1 MGRERFTR
9 VREGGMRKCWL
20 SLLPSVLATVLAA
33 CAPATTNV
41 DPGWPAIGRWGGDH
55 VALELTPAGGTI
67 EYDCAH
73 GGLTEPVRP
82 GSGGEFEAIGVHVR
96 EHGGPIRE
104 GERPDSVPA
113 RYLGRVTGDRMTLRV
128 YAGSRPD
135 TLGPFELRRGGE
147 PRLLKCL

>member
-1 MGRERFTR
+1 MH
-9 VREGGMRKCWL
+9 KCRH
-20 SLLPSVLATVLAA
+20 SVLPSVIATVIAA
-33 CAPATTNV
+33 CAPAATNGE
-41 DPGWPAIGRWGGDH
+41 PGAPVTGRWGGDH
-55 VALELTPAGGTI
+55 VAFELTPAGGTI

-73 GGLTEPVRP
+73 GGLTQPLRP
-82 GSGGEFEAIGVHVR
+82 GARGEFEAIGVHVR

-113 RYLGRVTGDRMTLRV
+113 RYVGRVTGDRMTLRV

-147 PRLLKCL
+147 PRLFKCL

>member
-1 MGRERFTR
+1 
-9 VREGGMRKCWL
+9 MRKCRY
-20 SLLPSVLATVLAA
+20 SVLPSVIATVIAA
-33 CAPATTNV
+33 CAPAATNGE
-41 DPGWPAIGRWGGDH
+41 PGAPVTGRWGGDH
-55 VALELTPAGGTI
+55 VAFELTPAGGTI

-73 GGLTEPVRP
+73 GGLTQPLRP
-82 GSGGEFEAIGVHVR
+82 GARGEFEAIGVHVR

-113 RYLGRVTGDRMTLRV
+113 RYVGRVTGDRMTLRV

-147 PRLLKCL
+147 PRLFKCL

>member
-1 MGRERFTR
+1 
-9 VREGGMRKCWL
+9 MRTFSRTAL
-20 SLLPSVLATVLAA
+20 AFVVSPLLLAG
-33 CAPATTNV
+33 CARSATTDGESGTTV
-41 DPGWPAIGRWGGDH
+41 TGQWGGEH
-55 VALELTPAGGTI
+55 VALQLKPDGGAI

-73 GGLTEPVRP
+73 GGLSEPVRLEAR
-82 GSGGEFEAIGVHVR
+82 GEFEAVGVHVR

-113 RYLGRVTGDRMTLRV
+113 RYVGRVIGDRMTLRV

-147 PRLLKCL
+147 PRLFKCL

>member
-1 MGRERFTR
+1 MH
-9 VREGGMRKCWL
+9 KCRH
-20 SLLPSVLATVLAA
+20 SVLPSVIATVIAA
-33 CAPATTNV
+33 CAPAATNGE
-41 DPGWPAIGRWGGDH
+41 PGAPVTGRWGGDH
-55 VALELTPAGGTI
+55 VALDLTPAGGTI

-73 GGLTEPVRP
+73 GGLTQPLRR
-82 GSGGEFEAIGVHVR
+82 GACGEFEAIGVHVR

-113 RYLGRVTGDRMTLRV
+113 RYVGRVTGDRMTLRV

-147 PRLLKCL
+147 PRLFKCL